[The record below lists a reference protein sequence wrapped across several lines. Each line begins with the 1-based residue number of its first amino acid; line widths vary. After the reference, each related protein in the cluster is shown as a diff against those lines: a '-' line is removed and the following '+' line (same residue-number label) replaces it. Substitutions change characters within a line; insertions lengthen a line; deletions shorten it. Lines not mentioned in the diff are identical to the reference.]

1 MRLLLMALSLW
12 TVILVG
18 LVIAGAFLSVAN
30 EENYLSTPITPSEAI
45 IATLLA
51 IPTLIL
57 GFLVMVGLRPVEEG

>member
-30 EENYLSTPITPSEAI
+30 EENYLSTSITSSEAI

-51 IPTLIL
+51 IPTMIL
-57 GFLVMVGLRPVEEG
+57 GFLVVVGLRPVEEG

>member
-30 EENYLSTPITPSEAI
+30 EENYLSTPITSSEAI

-57 GFLVMVGLRPVEEG
+57 GFLVMVGLRPVEED